1 MSLKRNISPTV
12 RINGTVQ
19 FTFFLFMK
27 LNVTTVTSCDF
38 LIVILVPFIVILV
51 IFSSLKLENEL
62 RNMSKTSLKLNM
74 DLPN

>member
-1 MSLKRNISPTV
+1 
-12 RINGTVQ
+12 
-19 FTFFLFMK
+19 MK